1 MRYCCK
7 YSLKNCQPIVFIVV
21 KVCVDFY
28 EFMTAGSVSVIGA
41 STRGGNGDEQI
52 QSRRESEQRRAASID
67 SGSINAYANHNASA
81 NASVTGMSGSI
92 SPGHT
97 PNCPPGAI
105 DIELEVGDH
114 EVDTMF
120 RDPGPK
126 PIIVARSTPPL
137 QARITLLLWM

>member
-1 MRYCCK
+1 M
-7 YSLKNCQPIVFIVV
+7 S
-21 KVCVDFY
+21 
-28 EFMTAGSVSVIGA
+28 AGSVSVIGA